1 MPHGAGD
8 AGAPARAVSA
18 QPGPAAPPA
27 RSAQA
32 APATHRELFGAFT
45 RLALQG
51 FGGVLPVAQH
61 ELVERLGWV
70 EREEFLRLLSIAQ
83 VLPGPNVV
91 NLALMIGDR
100 FFGWRGALT
109 ALLGMLLAPS
119 VVVLTLAV
127 AAMQLRELPWVAGA
141 LRGMAVVAAGLVA
154 STAIRL
160 ASALRGNVLGTPL
173 NALLG
178 ALTLLA
184 VGVLHWPLVGVALGL
199 GCVAVAA
206 AWRRLGAA
214 AR

>member
-1 MPHGAGD
+1 
-8 AGAPARAVSA
+8 VSA
-18 QPGPAAPPA
+18 QPEPGARPA
-27 RSAQA
+27 RSVRC
-32 APATHRELFGAFT
+32 APASHRELFGAFT

-70 EREEFLRLLSIAQ
+70 DREEFLRLLSVAQ

-119 VVVLTLAV
+119 VVVLALAV

-141 LRGMAVVAAGLVA
+141 LRG
-154 STAIRL
+154 
-160 ASALRGNVLGTPL
+160 NVLGRPL